1 VGLFRRKADTAV
13 SQALV
18 RELAVEYFPPCY
30 AELTRAAQHAG
41 SSEAVG
47 RAAEGPARELARRL
61 AEQTVSMMRPEA
73 VRMLIDQGK
82 AAQYAELGLLPG
94 MVEGFRKEHPELLGP

>member
-1 VGLFRRKADTAV
+1 
-13 SQALV
+13 
-18 RELAVEYFPPCY
+18 
-30 AELTRAAQHAG
+30 
-41 SSEAVG
+41 
-47 RAAEGPARELARRL
+47 
-61 AEQTVSMMRPEA
+61 MMRPEA